1 MASIAVPHGLV
12 GDSSPETQSLVIG
25 AKDLERGQYGTFSN
39 KEPEVVLECWKNS
52 TDEKDANYTRLNTV
66 TGRLAECAT
75 LAFLFLQLPQ
85 IILNT
90 KNLMTGDFAA
100 LFAVPWM
107 GQLTGLLGNLSLLSY
122 FAGKRERGAMIVQAV
137 GVASTLI
144 VLMQLAIAGAMPL
157 PAFGATAT
165 AVVVGYILNLL
176 NYQGLLRPSIWQVWE
191 EAVTIGGVTVLPQVM
206 WSTFEPALPHS
217 MLPSIVCGSV
227 MVSLVVLAR
236 MGKLSEKV
244 LLYMG
249 GVSAWTATLLFM
261 WGPIAQMWTNYV
273 NPANIK
279 GLSSQTVLLAMI
291 GNGLL
296 LPRALFIRDF
306 MWFTGSSWG
315 CSLAG
320 EGILISMYIN
330 GCVSSALFWV
340 VSAGYVS
347 WIGGMLHKD
356 KRAYKLPSI
365 FSPLRELVSGSRQYH
380 G

>member
-1 MASIAVPHGLV
+1 MASIVTAPHALV
-12 GDSSPETQSLVIG
+12 GDSAPEAQSLVH
-25 AKDLERGQYGTFSN
+25 DRDVERGEYGTFAN
-39 KEPEVVLECWKNS
+39 TDAKVVLDSWKDS
-52 TDEKDANYTRLNTV
+52 PDEKELVYSRWNATTA
-66 TGRLAECAT
+66 RLAESAT

-90 KNLMTGDFAA
+90 KNLYAGDFAA

-122 FAGKRERGAMIVQAV
+122 FATKKERGAMIVQAV
-137 GVASTLI
+137 GCVSTLI

-157 PAFGATAT
+157 PAFTATAT
-165 AVVVGYILNLL
+165 AVVLGFILNLL
-176 NYQGLLRPSIWQVWE
+176 NYQELLRPSIWQMWE

-206 WSTFEPALPHS
+206 WSTFEPVLPHS
-217 MLPSIVCGSV
+217 MLPSIVCGSTIV
-227 MVSLVVLAR
+227 TMIILAR
-236 MGKLSEKV
+236 MGMLPEKV
-244 LLYMG
+244 LLCMG

-261 WGPIAQMWTNYV
+261 WSPVAQMWTNFL

-306 MWFTGSSWG
+306 MWFTGSFWG

-320 EGILISMYIN
+320 EGILISMYIYE
-330 GCVSSALFWV
+330 CVSPALFWI
-340 VSAGYVS
+340 VSLGYIS
-347 WIGGMLHKD
+347 WIVGMLWKD
-356 KRAYKLPSI
+356 SQAYRLPSI
-365 FSPLRELVSGSRQYH
+365 LSPFSELVTGSRQYF

>member
-1 MASIAVPHGLV
+1 MASITVPHAMV
-12 GDSSPETQSLVIG
+12 GSSAPESQSLVNDR
-25 AKDLERGQYGTFSN
+25 DLERGEYGTFGN
-39 KEPEVVLECWKNS
+39 TDAKVVLDSWKDS
-52 TDEKDANYTRLNTV
+52 TDEKELVYSCWNATTA
-66 TGRLAECAT
+66 RLAESAT

-90 KNLMTGDFAA
+90 KNLYAGDFAA

-122 FAGKRERGAMIVQAV
+122 FASKRERGAMIVQAV
-137 GVASTLI
+137 GVVSTLI

-157 PAFGATAT
+157 PAFAATAT
-165 AVVVGYILNLL
+165 AVVLGFILNLL
-176 NYQGLLRPSIWQVWE
+176 NYQELLRPSIWHLWE
-191 EAVTIGGVTVLPQVM
+191 EAVTVGGVTVLPQVM
-206 WSTFEPALPHS
+206 WSTFEPIFPHS
-217 MLPSIVCGSV
+217 MLPSIVCGTTIV
-227 MVSLVVLAR
+227 AMIVLAR
-236 MGKLSEKV
+236 MGLLPEKI

-261 WGPIAQMWTNYV
+261 WGPIAQMWTNFL

-306 MWFTGSSWG
+306 MWFTGSAWG

-330 GCVSSALFWV
+330 DCVNPALFWI
-340 VSAGYVS
+340 VSVGYVS
-347 WIGGMLHKD
+347 WIVAMLWKD
-356 KRAYKLPSI
+356 SQAYRLPSI
-365 FSPLRELVSGSRQYH
+365 FSPLRELVAGSRQYH

>member
-1 MASIAVPHGLV
+1 MASIVVPRAVV
-12 GDSSPETQSLVIG
+12 GDAAPEAQSLVN
-25 AKDLERGQYGTFSN
+25 DRDVERGEYGTFAN
-39 KEPEVVLECWKNS
+39 TDAKVVLDSWRDS
-52 TDEKDANYTRLNTV
+52 TDEKEVIYSRWNATTA
-66 TGRLAECAT
+66 RLAESAT

-90 KNLMTGDFAA
+90 QNLYAGDFAA

-122 FAGKRERGAMIVQAV
+122 FASKRERGAMIVQSV
-137 GVASTLI
+137 GVVSTLI

-157 PAFGATAT
+157 PAFTATST
-165 AVVVGYILNLL
+165 AVVLGFVLNLL
-176 NYQGLLRPSIWQVWE
+176 NYQELLRPSIWHLWE

-206 WSTFEPALPHS
+206 WSTLEPVLPHS
-217 MLPSIVCGSV
+217 MLPSIVCGTTIV
-227 MVSLVVLAR
+227 TLIILGRIGMLP
-236 MGKLSEKV
+236 EKI
-244 LLYMG
+244 LLCMG

-261 WGPIAQMWTNYV
+261 WGPMAQMWTNFL

-306 MWFTGSSWG
+306 MWFTGSAWG

-330 GCVSSALFWV
+330 GCVSAAVFWI
-340 VSAGYVS
+340 VSVGYCS
-347 WIGGMLHKD
+347 WIVGMLWKD
-356 KRAYKLPSI
+356 SQAYRLTSI
-365 FSPLRELVSGSRQYH
+365 FSPLRELVSGSRQYF